1 MKKTILS
8 ITILTAMV
16 AVFSFNSIGSVYA
29 YNDQPATSAIDV
41 QLSSENLTQ
50 SEIDDLLYM
59 HEEEKLAR
67 DVYLTL
73 YEKWD
78 LALFNNI
85 ATSEQRHMDAV
96 DTLIER
102 YGLLDSVLADV
113 GKFTNQDLQNLY
125 DELVAKGSNSLTDAL
140 LVGAAIEE
148 IDILDLQDALEETVN
163 ADISRV
169 FESLMRGSYNHLKA
183 FTSTYN
189 RYADD
194 VYEPQYMTQS
204 EYDQILTQS
213 NQSARGRFQS
223 NTNPGRR
230 GGRF

>member
-102 YGLLDSVLADV
+102 
-113 GKFTNQDLQNLY
+113 
-125 DELVAKGSNSLTDAL
+125 
-140 LVGAAIEE
+140 
-148 IDILDLQDALEETVN
+148 
-163 ADISRV
+163 
-169 FESLMRGSYNHLKA
+169 
-183 FTSTYN
+183 
-189 RYADD
+189 
-194 VYEPQYMTQS
+194 
-204 EYDQILTQS
+204 
-213 NQSARGRFQS
+213 
-223 NTNPGRR
+223 
-230 GGRF
+230 

>member
-8 ITILTAMV
+8 ITILTALV

-29 YNDQPATSAIDV
+29 YSGQPAANVVDIQLTSDD
-41 QLSSENLTQ
+41 LTQ
-50 SEIDDLLYM
+50 REIDDLLYM

-73 YEKWD
+73 YEKWG
-78 LALFNNI
+78 LSLFNNI
-85 ATSEQRHMDAV
+85 ATSEQKHMDAV
-96 DTLIER
+96 ETLIDR
-102 YGLLDSVLADV
+102 YGLEDSVLAET
-113 GKFTNQDLQNLY
+113 GKFNNQDLQALY

-148 IDILDLQDALEETVN
+148 IDILDLQDALTETVN
-163 ADISRV
+163 ADVSRV

-183 FTSTYN
+183 FTNTYN
-189 RYADD
+189 RYADEE
-194 VYEPQYMTQS
+194 YTPQFMTQT
-204 EYDQILTQS
+204 EFDQISTQS
-213 NQSARGRFQS
+213 NQNGRSRSQTT
-223 NTNPGRR
+223 TNPARR